1 MNRGPVI
8 VHRLTVGLFGLLFL
22 AVGGAALAWQAGLE
36 PVKGWVDRLDPTW
49 ATTVTTASW
58 WWAVLLGIV
67 VVSLLWG
74 LWLLSAA
81 SRPGKVDDLVL
92 TGSGADGIMT
102 VPPKLIASAVS
113 DELSAHTM
121 FDAASVKAVDDRGRS
136 LIRIEV
142 TAPPRYSFDEVAATL
157 DPAIEHIRAAV
168 DGADIHVQALVHLQ
182 NPS

>member
-22 AVGGAALAWQAGLE
+22 VAGGAALIWHTGWE
-36 PVKGWVDRLDPTW
+36 PITGWVDRLNPAW
-49 ATTVTTASW
+49 ATNLTAASW

-67 VVSLLWG
+67 VVSLGWG
-74 LWLLSAA
+74 LWLLAVA

-92 TGSGADGIMT
+92 AGSGADGIMT
-102 VPPKLIASAVS
+102 VPPKLIASAVA

-142 TAPPRYSFDEVAATL
+142 TAPSRYSYEEVAAAL
-157 DPAIEHIRAAV
+157 DPAVEQIRRAV